1 MNTTYTINHNSQ
13 FNSLEVSFNG
23 KPSEAI
29 REALKSLRFR
39 WHGVKKVWYGFA
51 DEMKVKEAIDKAA
64 FGVVLSLV
72 PDQQKAE
79 KEEAKGTEQN
89 HIKIYYNGI
98 KIDGGNLIKCCYSI
112 GNNAPGTPETI
123 GIYAHGYG
131 SQLPRDLLPV
141 KNDTDLYT
149 DYFDNDS
156 AHITAEHPLYKYFYY
171 AGLKAE
177 AKNAERHIKQLEKQI
192 ADPRY
197 HSKDYYR
204 QEIERAKKHITAFE
218 NAVDPGQPTAEDL
231 AQIDSIR
238 QEAENRRKAEE
249 HEEELKEREF
259 FLNLRCNGRNLIE
272 ETKKAYPVKENEPSV
287 LIRWSEH
294 PAFYEYGEDSL
305 ILSVAAAEI
314 ILSKLDAEYHA
325 ANRGYMK
332 TSFVITGTA
341 WDGEPLNY
349 DGRYDLGDN
358 DGGLIKHIRSFGEW
372 YLTHDEYGHEKETPD
387 KTNDN
392 IVLADW
398 LKTFTA

>member
-1 MNTTYTINHNSQ
+1 MNTTYTINHNAQ
-13 FNSLEVSFNG
+13 FNSLEIAFNG

-29 REALKSLRFR
+29 REALKALKFR
-39 WHGVKKVWYGFA
+39 WHGIKKVWYGFA
-51 DEMKVKEAIDKAA
+51 DEQTVKQAIDKAA
-64 FGVVLSLV
+64 YGVVLSIL

-123 GIYAHGYG
+123 GIYAHDYG
-131 SQLPRDLLPV
+131 STLPRDLLPV

-149 DYFDNDS
+149 DYFDTDS
-156 AHITAEHPLYKYFYY
+156 AHITAEHPLFKYFYY

-177 AKNAERHIKQLEKQI
+177 AKNADRHIKQLEKQI

-204 QEIERAKKHITAFE
+204 QEIEMAKAS
-218 NAVDPGQPTAEDL
+218 DPGQPTAEDL
-231 AQIDSIR
+231 AQIDTIR

-272 ETKKAYPVKENEPSV
+272 ETKKAYPIKDGEPSV

-294 PAFYEYGEDSL
+294 PAFYEYGEDCL
-305 ILSVAAAEI
+305 TLSVAAAEI
-314 ILSKLDAEYHA
+314 ILSKLDTEYHA

-332 TSFVITGTA
+332 TAFVITGTA

-387 KTNDN
+387 ETNDN
-392 IVLADW
+392 IILADW